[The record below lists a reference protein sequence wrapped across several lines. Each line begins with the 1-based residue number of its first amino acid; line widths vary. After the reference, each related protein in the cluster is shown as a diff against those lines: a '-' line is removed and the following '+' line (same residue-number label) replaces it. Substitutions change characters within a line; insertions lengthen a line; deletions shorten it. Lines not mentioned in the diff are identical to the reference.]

1 MMVLLL
7 ATMDSIHIYARSIQ
21 DEKASGVHNL
31 QGAQVALK
39 GKRRLLLNLRRKL
52 LQIEFSSDSE
62 LTQWLDAL
70 LVSGLERDDQLSVS
84 SSSSSSTT
92 QGKSSSFGRKSVFS
106 AVRRLSISTCYSH
119 DNLLSY
125 HRCPISAL
133 SFRLLVLPS
142 KHSHTI
148 SPTILSPLSL
158 RSRWACN
165 YELLCAIRSTSLHRS
180 CTLGGS
186 DRYGGTRCREGAD
199 QWHSQGRHHLDHLLD
214 ACRFLM
220 YAPAAP
226 SIQLPLC
233 ARFD

>member
-1 MMVLLL
+1 M
-7 ATMDSIHIYARSIQ
+7 
-21 DEKASGVHNL
+21 
-31 QGAQVALK
+31 ALK